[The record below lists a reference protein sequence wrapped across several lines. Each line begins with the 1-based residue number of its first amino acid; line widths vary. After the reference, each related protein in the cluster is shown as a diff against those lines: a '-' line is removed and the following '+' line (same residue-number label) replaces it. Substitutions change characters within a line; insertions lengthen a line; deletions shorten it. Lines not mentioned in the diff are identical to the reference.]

1 MNRTQSREQAFI
13 LLFEYSFNLNHPD
26 EIIDSAQNIRE
37 EKISNF
43 TLELFNGTI
52 NNLENIDNYIEK
64 NLKNWDKTRISRVT
78 LSILR
83 LALFEIL
90 YSKENP
96 INVCIN
102 EAVELA
108 KKYALQ
114 EDASYVNGVL
124 GAVIKN
130 I

>member
-13 LLFEYSFNLNHPD
+13 LLFEYSFNLNSPD

>member
-13 LLFEYSFNLNHPD
+13 LLFEYSFNLNPPE

-52 NNLENIDNYIEK
+52 NNLENVDNYIEK
-64 NLKNWDKTRISRVT
+64 NLRGWDKNRISRVT

-96 INVCIN
+96 ISVCIN

-124 GAVIKN
+124 GAVIKS

>member
-13 LLFEYSFNLNHPD
+13 LLFEYSFNLNPPD

>member
-13 LLFEYSFNLNHPD
+13 LLFEYSFNLNSPD

-64 NLKNWDKTRISRVT
+64 NLHGWDKNRISRVT

>member
-13 LLFEYSFNLNHPD
+13 LLFEYSFNLNPPD

-124 GAVIKN
+124 GTVIKN